1 MIADADAEHLERA
14 LLNEY
19 KEKLIVGT
27 RTLPDPLTLK
37 VGWEREDE
45 DGLTKWL
52 QYINF
57 SDISDYLKT
66 KTEVDL
72 R

>member
-1 MIADADAEHLERA
+1 MIADADAEHHERA

-27 RTLPDPLTLK
+27 RTLPDPRDLKSK
-37 VGWEREDE
+37 VGER
-45 DGLTKWL
+45 
-52 QYINF
+52 
-57 SDISDYLKT
+57 
-66 KTEVDL
+66 